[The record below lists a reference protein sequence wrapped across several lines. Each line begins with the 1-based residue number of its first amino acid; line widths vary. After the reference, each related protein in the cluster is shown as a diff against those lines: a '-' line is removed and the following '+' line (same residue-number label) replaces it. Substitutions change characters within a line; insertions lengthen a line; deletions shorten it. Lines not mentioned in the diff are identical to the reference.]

1 MDVLI
6 IYQFCTFGGVERVV
20 LNRAKAFKNNHRD
33 VNLTVGYLHDPG
45 ALGSFQAYILE
56 HQLEKYLS
64 ALVIS
69 DDTYLGLDQYDYIFV
84 IDTPQIFEK
93 VKNNKNV
100 YIECHTP
107 YIENRQY
114 LKDIPGNIQGII
126 VPSASFQSLILTEF
140 QDLPPIH
147 IIPNT
152 VPEEFYADE
161 SGTENL
167 YFSQRPLTY
176 FGRLDELKNFEE
188 ARKIFHLFN
197 DNEDVF
203 FIVIGNGAN
212 NIATNHSLE
221 KNLLFEKSLLRN
233 QIDFDK
239 APYLNK
245 LVRQHRGVFIS
256 PSKAESFGLCAAEF
270 ISGGVPVL
278 LSNIPEHCAL
288 VEDDQRFLYP
298 LSDIESAKQ
307 KLDYLLNN
315 WEKMSLQIKDYSK
328 KFRDRVF
335 INAWDKLINP
345 SSG

>member
-20 LNRAKAFKNNHRD
+20 LNRAKAFKNNNR
-33 VNLTVGYLHDPG
+33 NIKLTVGYLHDPG
-45 ALGSFQAYILE
+45 ALSSFQAYILE

-69 DDTYLGLDQYDYIFV
+69 DDTALKLDRYDYILV
-84 IDTPQIFEK
+84 IDTPQIFDK
-93 VKNNKNV
+93 IKNKKNV

-107 YIENRQY
+107 YIENRLY
-114 LKDIPGNIQGII
+114 LKDIPENIQGII

-147 IIPNT
+147 VIPNT
-152 VPEEFYADE
+152 VPEEFYAVE

-167 YFSQRPLTY
+167 FFSQRPLTY

-188 ARKIFHLFN
+188 ARKIFRLFN
-197 DNEDVF
+197 DNEDIF
-203 FIVIGNGAN
+203 FIIIGNGAN
-212 NIATNHSLE
+212 SIVTNHSLE
-221 KNLLFEKSLLRN
+221 KNPLLEKTLLRN

-239 APYLNK
+239 APYLIN
-245 LVRQHRGVFIS
+245 LVKQHQGIFIS

-270 ISGGVPVL
+270 ISGAVPVL

-298 LSDIESAKQ
+298 VGDIESAKQ

-315 WEKMSLQIKDYSK
+315 WEIMSEQIKDYSK

-335 INAWDKLINP
+335 INAWDKLIK
-345 SSG
+345 SSSE